1 MFVNEIHLRVLCV
14 NDHISSQ
21 VHAVVNNLPPQKCF
35 NKQDVPCGPGYA
47 SLGHVHGRHNYQP
60 LWLPPQQQLTSN
72 SAFGTHEAPMACFN
86 NFNGGSYLGYESQQ
100 LSAPNSFAY
109 GAYTCYGNYQQQWQ
123 QPTPTLG
130 LPIGASW
137 QHPPPL
143 GAASANTSSD
153 AASANTS

>member
-1 MFVNEIHLRVLCV
+1 
-14 NDHISSQ
+14 
-21 VHAVVNNLPPQKCF
+21 
-35 NKQDVPCGPGYA
+35 
-47 SLGHVHGRHNYQP
+47 
-60 LWLPPQQQLTSN
+60 
-72 SAFGTHEAPMACFN
+72 MACFN

-143 GAASANTSSD
+143 VQRQPTPPLMQRQPTPREVKTCGMLIFRQ
-153 AASANTS
+153 